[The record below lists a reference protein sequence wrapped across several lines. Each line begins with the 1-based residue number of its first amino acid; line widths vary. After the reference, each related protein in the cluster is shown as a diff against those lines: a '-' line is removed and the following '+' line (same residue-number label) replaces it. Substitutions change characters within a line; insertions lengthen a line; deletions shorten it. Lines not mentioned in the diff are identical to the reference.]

1 MNPDELKTMPRT
13 DCVITMEG
21 SNAIYVEKIVY
32 WTDPVFIKRM
42 NWPAPE
48 IPVLNIH
55 IQQKAIGATPKAEY
69 IPPEELAET
78 DWRDTVNAGEIAQS
92 ILAALVPPGSPPE
105 YVAALVPVIAQN
117 WGDGSLPMITKLLVS
132 AGIAEAA

>member
-1 MNPDELKTMPRT
+1 
-13 DCVITMEG
+13 MEK
-21 SNAIYVEKIVY
+21 KIVD

-48 IPVLNIH
+48 IPVLYIH
-55 IQQKAIGATPKAEY
+55 IQQKAIGATPKAESL
-69 IPPEELAET
+69 PPEELAET

-117 WGDGSLPMITKLLVS
+117 WEMAVCR
-132 AGIAEAA
+132 